1 MCRVLAVANQK
12 GGVSKTTT
20 AEHLGIGLVNKGFK
34 VFLIDG
40 DAQGTLTSSLGW
52 KNPDDINY
60 TLASVMDRLMASED
74 IDAGQGILHHEEGVD
89 LLPGNIDLS
98 VTEANLISVMCR
110 ESILRSYVSMVR
122 DRYDYIII
130 DCTPSFGK
138 LTINALTSAD
148 SVIVPITAAYLPTRG
163 LQQLLRT
170 ISMVKKRTNKDLYIE
185 GILIAMASNGTAAI
199 VCFPGIIYRGG
210 AEMKIRKYLID
221 NNYVDCV
228 IQLPSNLFFGTSIA
242 TCIMVLKKGKPDSRV
257 LFIDAT
263 NECIK
268 VTNNNKLTQSNMDKI
283 VDTFASRK
291 EIRHFS
297 HLAG

>member
-1 MCRVLAVANQK
+1 MCRVIAVANQK

-34 VFLIDG
+34 VLLIDG
-40 DAQGTLTSSLGW
+40 DAQGSLTSSLGW

-122 DRYDYIII
+122 DRYDFIII
-130 DCTPSFGK
+130 DCTPSLGM

-170 ISMVKKRTNKDLYIE
+170 IGMVKKRTNKDLYIE
-185 GILIAMASNGTAAI
+185 GILIAMADMRT
-199 VCFPGIIYRGG
+199 
-210 AEMKIRKYLID
+210 
-221 NNYVDCV
+221 
-228 IQLPSNLFFGTSIA
+228 
-242 TCIMVLKKGKPDSRV
+242 
-257 LFIDAT
+257 
-263 NECIK
+263 
-268 VTNNNKLTQSNMDKI
+268 
-283 VDTFASRK
+283 TFARDINAKVRGSYGKKVRVFETIVPRSVKIEEASAEGISIFRYEPKCKAALAYENLTK
-291 EIRHFS
+291 EVLYRHE
-297 HLAG
+297 

>member
-1 MCRVLAVANQK
+1 
-12 GGVSKTTT
+12 
-20 AEHLGIGLVNKGFK
+20 
-34 VFLIDG
+34 
-40 DAQGTLTSSLGW
+40 
-52 KNPDDINY
+52 
-60 TLASVMDRLMASED
+60 MDRLMGSED

-148 SVIVPITAAYLPTRG
+148 SVIVPITVAYLPTRG

>member
-1 MCRVLAVANQK
+1 MCRVIAVANQK

-20 AEHLGIGLVNKGFK
+20 AEHLGIGLANKGFK
-34 VFLIDG
+34 VLLIDG
-40 DAQGTLTSSLGW
+40 DAQGSLTSSLGW

-60 TLASVMDRLMASED
+60 TLASVMDRLISSED

-122 DRYDYIII
+122 DRYDFIII
-130 DCTPSFGK
+130 DCTPSLGM

-170 ISMVKKRTNKDLYIE
+170 IGMVKKRTNKDLYIE
-185 GILIAMASNGTAAI
+185 GILIAMADMRT
-199 VCFPGIIYRGG
+199 
-210 AEMKIRKYLID
+210 
-221 NNYVDCV
+221 
-228 IQLPSNLFFGTSIA
+228 
-242 TCIMVLKKGKPDSRV
+242 
-257 LFIDAT
+257 
-263 NECIK
+263 
-268 VTNNNKLTQSNMDKI
+268 
-283 VDTFASRK
+283 TFARDINTRVRGSYGKKVRIFETIVPRSVKIEEASAEGISIFRYEPKCKAALAYENLTK
-291 EIRHFS
+291 EVLYRHE
-297 HLAG
+297 

>member
-1 MCRVLAVANQK
+1 M
-12 GGVSKTTT
+12 G
-20 AEHLGIGLVNKGFK
+20 
-34 VFLIDG
+34 
-40 DAQGTLTSSLGW
+40 
-52 KNPDDINY
+52 
-60 TLASVMDRLMASED
+60 SED

-122 DRYDYIII
+122 DRYDFIII
-130 DCTPSFGK
+130 DCTPSLGM

-148 SVIVPITAAYLPTRG
+148 SVIVPITVAYLPTRG